1 MTVKQIAE
9 SNPIYLLGSS
19 TSIAPAGYKQ
29 TELGIIP
36 EDWFVSP
43 IGQRHIL
50 ATGTTPPTANAANY
64 GDRYLFVS
72 PADLGEAK
80 YVLKTE
86 KRLSEKGFKLARQ
99 YPSGSTLFT
108 CIGSTIGKTG
118 LSREILT
125 SNQQIN
131 AIFPSND
138 SDPEFVYYAVTHIAP
153 RVKALAGQQAVPL
166 VNKSEFGETLYCYP
180 SSKTEQTAIANALS
194 DVDALIQEL
203 EKLIAKKQAIKTATM
218 QQLLTGRTRLPQFA
232 HHPDGRKKG
241 YKPSELG
248 EIPEDWEVVRLGDVG
263 ETIIGLTYSPND
275 VAEFGTLVLR
285 SSNVQQGKL
294 AYSDCVYVNMPLPDR
309 VIVREGDILVCVRN
323 GSRQLIGKCALIDKK
338 AEGHAFGA
346 FMSIYRTQ
354 YSKFVF
360 YQFQSDLIQS
370 QINEM
375 MGATINQITNKD
387 MASFLIG
394 LPCDANEQT
403 AIAQICSDI
412 DEEIQAF
419 EQRLNKTRQIKQGMM
434 QELLTGK
441 TRLVKPAGAA

>member
-1 MTVKQIAE
+1 MTVEQITE
-9 SNPIYLLGSS
+9 PNRSS
-19 TSIAPAGYKQ
+19 TSTAPAGYKQ

-36 EDWFVSP
+36 EDWCVSP
-43 IGQRHIL
+43 IGQTHIL
-50 ATGTTPPTANAANY
+50 ATGTTPPTANTANY

-86 KRLSEKGFKLARQ
+86 KRLSERGFKLARQ

-232 HHPDGRKKG
+232 HHPNGRKKG
-241 YKPSELG
+241 YKPSEIG
-248 EIPEDWEVVRLGDVG
+248 EIPEDWRVLKLIDIATFINGKPYEEFVVENGKYQLITLDSVSISGVLKNKHKTVNFVDGSLSKGD
-263 ETIIGLTYSPND
+263 
-275 VAEFGTLVLR
+275 
-285 SSNVQQGKL
+285 
-294 AYSDCVYVNMPLPDR
+294 
-309 VIVREGDILVCVRN
+309 LVCV
-323 GSRQLIGKCALIDKK
+323 L
-338 AEGHAFGA
+338 
-346 FMSIYRTQ
+346 
-354 YSKFVF
+354 
-360 YQFQSDLIQS
+360 
-370 QINEM
+370 
-375 MGATINQITNKD
+375 
-387 MASFLIG
+387 
-394 LPCDANEQT
+394 
-403 AIAQICSDI
+403 SDI
-412 DEEIQAF
+412 AHARLLGLCGLIEDDGQYVLNQRMGRIRFHVDFHSEFMRYLINSKQEFFRNRGQGSSQRHIYKQDVFELELALPEKSEQVSIATVLSEMDQQIRAT
-419 EQRLNKTRQIKQGMM
+419 EQRLSKTRQIKQGMM